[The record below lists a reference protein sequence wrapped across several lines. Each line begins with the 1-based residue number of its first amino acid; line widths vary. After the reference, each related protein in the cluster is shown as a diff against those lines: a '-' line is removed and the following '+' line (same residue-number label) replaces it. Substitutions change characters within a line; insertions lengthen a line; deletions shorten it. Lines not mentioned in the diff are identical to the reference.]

1 MKDKYLFPAIFTIE
15 NDGISVE
22 LPDLPGCLTC
32 GSNQEEAFE
41 MAKDALSLH
50 IYGMEQD
57 GDAIPVPTKLNE
69 LKLDQNQYSVLVEV
83 WMPVF
88 RDQMTNKAIK
98 KTLTIPKWLN
108 DVAEQKH
115 VNFSH
120 VLQNALKDYL
130 GINQQPKEN

>member
-1 MKDKYLFPAIFTIE
+1 MKDKYLFPAIFTIDD
-15 NDGISVE
+15 DGISVE

-41 MAKDALSLH
+41 MVKEALSLH
-50 IYGMEQD
+50 LYAMEKD
-57 GDAIPVPTKLNE
+57 GDDIPAPSKLNE

-88 RDQMTNKAIK
+88 RDQMANRAIK

-120 VLQNALKDYL
+120 ILQNALKDYL
-130 GINQQPKEN
+130 GIQQQQ

>member
-1 MKDKYLFPAIFTIE
+1 MQDKYLFPAIFTIE

-32 GSNQEEAFE
+32 GTTQEEAFE
-41 MAKDALSLH
+41 MVKDALSLH
-50 IYGMEQD
+50 LYGMEQD
-57 GDAIPVPTKLNE
+57 GDDIPAPSKLNE
-69 LKLDQNQYSVLVEV
+69 LKLDQNQYSVLVQV

-88 RDQMTNKAIK
+88 RDQMSNRAIK

-108 DVAEQKH
+108 DAAEQKH

-120 VLQNALKDYL
+120 ILQSALKDYL
-130 GINQQPKEN
+130 GIQQQRQ

>member
-1 MKDKYLFPAIFTIE
+1 MNDKYLFPAIFTIDD
-15 NDGISVE
+15 DGVSVE

-41 MAKDALSLH
+41 MVKDALSLH
-50 IYGMEQD
+50 LYGMEQD
-57 GDAIPVPTKLNE
+57 GDDIPAPSKLNQ

-88 RDQMTNKAIK
+88 RDQMANRAIK

-120 VLQNALKDYL
+120 ILQNALKDYL
-130 GINQQPKEN
+130 GIHQQRQ